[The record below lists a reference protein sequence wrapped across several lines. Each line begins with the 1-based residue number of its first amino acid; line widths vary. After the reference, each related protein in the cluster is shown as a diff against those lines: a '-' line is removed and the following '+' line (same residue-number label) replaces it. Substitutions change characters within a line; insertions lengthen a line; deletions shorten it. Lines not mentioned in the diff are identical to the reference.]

1 MPELPEVETVMR
13 GMEKVLQGA
22 QIATVEQR
30 RPDLRVPFPPRM
42 KEILEGRSVTAL
54 ERRAKY
60 ILVHFNGAPSFILHL
75 GMSGRVLLVPPAQ
88 DYQPQKHDH
97 LILTTTAGDRVVYND
112 ARRFGMVYLA
122 DEAGWEAHTAFAGM
136 GPEPLGNEFS
146 GAVLFE
152 ALQKKAS
159 PIKTT
164 LLDQRVVAGLGNI
177 YVCEALYM
185 AGIHPQRAS
194 NSLSV
199 EECESLTQK
208 IRIVLERAIAA
219 GGSTLKDHRKTD
231 GTLGYFQYNFAVY
244 DKEGKSCPDCDCGGK
259 VSVERIKQGGRS
271 TFFCPQKQN

>member
-13 GMEKVLQGA
+13 GMEKVLHGA

-30 RPDLRVPFPPRM
+30 RPDLRVPFPA
-42 KEILEGRSVTAL
+42 KLKQTLEGQFVDAL

-60 ILVHFNGAPSFILHL
+60 IVVHFNDAPSFILHL
-75 GMSGRVLLVPPAQ
+75 GMSGRILLVPPSL
-88 DYQPQKHDH
+88 DYEPQKHDH
-97 LILTTTAGDRVVYND
+97 LILSTKAGDQIVYND

-122 DEAGWEAHTAFAGM
+122 DKTHWRQHAAFRDM

-146 GAVLFE
+146 AAVLYE
-152 ALQKKAS
+152 ALQKRKS
-159 PIKTT
+159 PIKTG

-185 AGIHPQRAS
+185 AGIHPQRLCD
-194 NSLSV
+194 SLSV

-208 IRIVLERAIAA
+208 IRIVLTKAIEA
-219 GGSTLKDHRKTD
+219 GGSTLRDHRKTD
-231 GTLGYFQYNFAVY
+231 GSLGYFQFNFAVY
-244 DKEGKSCPDCDCGGK
+244 DREGKACRDCDCGGK

-271 TFFCPQKQN
+271 TFFCPQKQT